1 MNFFHFFFFLM
12 CEIAS
17 FELVGPDI
25 YLTQVSQGVGERG
38 KSLPRAHCQANHT
51 SVTVLNLA

>member
-1 MNFFHFFFFLM
+1 MNFFHFFFSLM

-17 FELVGPDI
+17 FEPVGPVI

-38 KSLPRAHCQANHT
+38 KSPHPPKGL
-51 SVTVLNLA
+51 TVRLTTIV